1 MSPAKAARKIEPNFP
16 AANRGV
22 FPFQNSSVRSAKVQT
37 LHAVPNG
44 SRSTRENRF
53 HFPTRMPV
61 IIGEA
66 TYRGPLPV
74 DGLLSG
80 QLNGNGGALSVKQ
93 RTRNGSS
100 VSRPELDGEIYFR
113 DMVRVNGHIAGRV
126 SSEKGTL
133 IVSELAIVDACIDVG
148 IAVINGTVNGDV
160 IGHVRVELGRCAVIN
175 GNISSP
181 SLAIKLGAV
190 FQGQCR
196 MTQITKVVPGRQ
208 RHEQQCFG
216 FE

>member
-1 MSPAKAARKIEPNFP
+1 MPPATTARKIEPNSTVT
-16 AANRGV
+16 RGV
-22 FPFQNSSVRSAKVQT
+22 STFQNSSVRSAKVQT

-44 SRSTRENRF
+44 SRSTRENRL

-100 VSRPELDGEIYFR
+100 VSRPELDGEIYFK
-113 DMVRVNGHIAGRV
+113 DMVRVNGHIAGKV
-126 SSEKGTL
+126 ISQKGTL
-133 IVSELAIVDACIDVG
+133 IVAPEARLDCDIEVGVAIISGLVK
-148 IAVINGTVNGDV
+148 GDV
-160 IGHVRVELGRCAVIN
+160 VAHERVELGPGATIKGNILTSSLSMKPGAVLHGDCRMLAN
-175 GNISSP
+175 GNGG
-181 SLAIKLGAV
+181 K
-190 FQGQCR
+190 
-196 MTQITKVVPGRQ
+196 
-208 RHEQQCFG
+208 
-216 FE
+216 